1 MSRPSSTASLRELTV
16 TFADRTVLD
25 RVDLVVGPQD
35 RIAVIGDNG
44 SGKSTLLSVLAGTV
58 TPTSGDREVDLP
70 GGFAVAEQGP
80 VFAADATVSQ
90 AIDHLLHDIRTLER
104 AITEVTGAL
113 EVAPAAELPSLLDQ
127 LSELND
133 VFESRGGPT
142 LDRRLDAAL
151 DQLGLGALDRARP
164 VAELSGGERARL
176 SLAAALCSG
185 ADLLLLDEPTNDL
198 DEDAVR
204 WLERQLDTHRD
215 ALIVVT
221 HDRSF
226 LDRFARDIIEIRD
239 AHLHRYGDGYRGYLR
254 ARDAERLRIRR
265 EYELWCTEL
274 ARADKLVVTNAL
286 LSSEIPRSR
295 EKPGFGH
302 GAFRTRSAD
311 HGATGRI
318 RQAKARASQLRSAP
332 AEVPAD
338 PLSFTPDMGGA
349 EPADSDNP
357 MPLVTLLPG
366 HLELPDDM
374 PPLYLDSTLE
384 IRPGD
389 RWLVTGPNGAGK
401 TTLLRVLA
409 GELGDPRHR
418 QTSAGLRVS
427 WLRQSLATP
436 DGDGCTALVD
446 TFARASGMYRED
458 ATAALGTL
466 GLFPPDALTGAV
478 ADLSVGQ
485 RRRLE
490 LAVTLTAP
498 GDLLLLDEPTNHL
511 TSELVEQLEE
521 ALVDFPGAVVTV
533 THDGR
538 WLTNARH
545 RDKPRELRITAG
557 SVVVTR

>member
-151 DQLGLGALDRARP
+151 DQLGLGALGRARP

-366 HLELPDDM
+366 HLELPGAV

-384 IRPGD
+384 ICPGD

-401 TTLLRVLA
+401 STLLRVLA
-409 GELGDPRHR
+409 GELATGHR
-418 QTSAGLRVS
+418 GASEELRVS
-427 WLRQSLATP
+427 WLRQTLSSVPEET
-436 DGDGCTALVD
+436 TVEV
-446 TFARASGMYRED
+446 FAQSTGMYPDD
-458 ATAALGTL
+458 AEPSLGQL
-466 GLFPPDALTGAV
+466 GLFSPEDLVRPV
-478 ADLSVGQ
+478 SELSVGQ

-490 LAVTLTAP
+490 LAAAVTAP

-511 TSELVEQLEE
+511 TPDLVEQLEA

-533 THDGR
+533 THDRR
-538 WLTNARH
+538 WLENARTQGGQ
-545 RDKPRELRITAG
+545 RELHVSSGR
-557 SVVVTR
+557 VTPAD

>member
-113 EVAPAAELPSLLDQ
+113 DVAPAAELPSLLDQ

-151 DQLGLGALDRARP
+151 DQLGLGALGRARP

-318 RQAKARASQLRSAP
+318 RQAKARAAQLRSAP
-332 AEVPAD
+332 AEVPTD

-401 TTLLRVLA
+401 STLLRVLA
-409 GELGDPRHR
+409 GELATGHR
-418 QTSAGLRVS
+418 GASEELRVS
-427 WLRQSLATP
+427 WLRQTLSSVPEET
-436 DGDGCTALVD
+436 TVEV
-446 TFARASGMYRED
+446 FAQSTGMYPDD
-458 ATAALGTL
+458 AEPSLGQL
-466 GLFPPDALTGAV
+466 GLFSPEDLVRPV
-478 ADLSVGQ
+478 SELSVGQ

-490 LAVTLTAP
+490 LAAAATAP

-511 TSELVEQLEE
+511 TPDLVEQLEA

-533 THDGR
+533 THDRR
-538 WLTNARH
+538 WLENARTQGGQ
-545 RDKPRELRITAG
+545 RELHVSSGR
-557 SVVVTR
+557 VTPAD

>member
-80 VFAADATVSQ
+80 VFAADATVSK

-104 AITEVTGAL
+104 VITEVTGAL

-366 HLELPDDM
+366 HLELPGAV

-384 IRPGD
+384 ICPGD

-401 TTLLRVLA
+401 STLLRVLA
-409 GELGDPRHR
+409 GELATGHR
-418 QTSAGLRVS
+418 GASEELRVS
-427 WLRQSLATP
+427 WLRQTLSSVPEET
-436 DGDGCTALVD
+436 TVEV
-446 TFARASGMYRED
+446 FAQSTGMYPDD
-458 ATAALGTL
+458 AEPSLGQL
-466 GLFPPDALTGAV
+466 GLFSPEDLVRPV
-478 ADLSVGQ
+478 SELSVGQ

-490 LAVTLTAP
+490 LAAAVTAP
-498 GDLLLLDEPTNHL
+498 GDLLLLNEPTNHL
-511 TSELVEQLEE
+511 TPDLVEQLEA

-533 THDGR
+533 THDRR
-538 WLTNARH
+538 WLENARTQGGQ
-545 RDKPRELRITAG
+545 RELHVSSGR
-557 SVVVTR
+557 VTPAD

>member
-80 VFAADATVSQ
+80 VFAADATVSK

-366 HLELPDDM
+366 HLELPGAV

-384 IRPGD
+384 ICPGD

-401 TTLLRVLA
+401 STLLRVLA
-409 GELGDPRHR
+409 GELATGHR
-418 QTSAGLRVS
+418 GASEELRVS
-427 WLRQSLATP
+427 WLRQTLSPVPEET
-436 DGDGCTALVD
+436 TVEV
-446 TFARASGMYRED
+446 FAQSTGMYPDD
-458 ATAALGTL
+458 AEPSLGQL
-466 GLFPPDALTGAV
+466 GLFSPEDLVRPV
-478 ADLSVGQ
+478 SELSVGQ

-490 LAVTLTAP
+490 LAAAATAP

-511 TSELVEQLEE
+511 TPDLVEQLEA

-533 THDGR
+533 THDRR
-538 WLTNARH
+538 WLENARTQGGQ
-545 RDKPRELRITAG
+545 RELHVSSGR
-557 SVVVTR
+557 VTPAD

>member
-1 MSRPSSTASLRELTV
+1 MSQPSSTASLRELTV

-80 VFAADATVSQ
+80 VFAADATVSK

-113 EVAPAAELPSLLDQ
+113 DVAPAAELPSLLDQ

-318 RQAKARASQLRSAP
+318 RQAKARAAQLRSAP

-366 HLELPDDM
+366 HLELPGAV

-384 IRPGD
+384 ICPGD

-401 TTLLRVLA
+401 STLLRVLA
-409 GELGDPRHR
+409 GELATGHR
-418 QTSAGLRVS
+418 GASEELRVS
-427 WLRQSLATP
+427 WLRQTLSSVPEET
-436 DGDGCTALVD
+436 TVEV
-446 TFARASGMYRED
+446 FAQSTGMYPDD
-458 ATAALGTL
+458 AEPSLGQL
-466 GLFPPDALTGAV
+466 GLFSPEDLVRPV
-478 ADLSVGQ
+478 SELSVGQ

-490 LAVTLTAP
+490 LAAAATAP

-511 TSELVEQLEE
+511 TPDLVEQLEA

-533 THDGR
+533 THDRR
-538 WLTNARH
+538 WLENARTQGGQ
-545 RDKPRELRITAG
+545 RELHVSSGR
-557 SVVVTR
+557 VTPAD

>member
-1 MSRPSSTASLRELTV
+1 MRVGPRSDSGSLLGKRTTCSVPPHAEEFTMSRPSSTASLRELTV

-104 AITEVTGAL
+104 AITEVAGAL
-113 EVAPAAELPSLLDQ
+113 EVASAAELPSLLDQ

-151 DQLGLGALDRARP
+151 DQLGLGALGRARP

-318 RQAKARASQLRSAP
+318 RQAKARAAQLRSAP
-332 AEVPAD
+332 AEVPTD
-338 PLSFTPDMGGA
+338 PLSFA
-349 EPADSDNP
+349 
-357 MPLVTLLPG
+357 
-366 HLELPDDM
+366 
-374 PPLYLDSTLE
+374 
-384 IRPGD
+384 
-389 RWLVTGPNGAGK
+389 
-401 TTLLRVLA
+401 
-409 GELGDPRHR
+409 PR
-418 QTSAGLRVS
+418 T
-427 WLRQSLATP
+427 WP
-436 DGDGCTALVD
+436 
-446 TFARASGMYRED
+446 
-458 ATAALGTL
+458 ALGWAIQT
-466 GLFPPDALTGAV
+466 P
-478 ADLSVGQ
+478 
-485 RRRLE
+485 RC
-490 LAVTLTAP
+490 
-498 GDLLLLDEPTNHL
+498 
-511 TSELVEQLEE
+511 
-521 ALVDFPGAVVTV
+521 
-533 THDGR
+533 R
-538 WLTNARH
+538 W
-545 RDKPRELRITAG
+545 
-557 SVVVTR
+557 

>member
-80 VFAADATVSQ
+80 VFAADATVSK

-318 RQAKARASQLRSAP
+318 RQAKARAAQLRSAP

-366 HLELPDDM
+366 HLELPGAV

-384 IRPGD
+384 ICPGD

-401 TTLLRVLA
+401 STLLRVLA
-409 GELGDPRHR
+409 GELATGHR
-418 QTSAGLRVS
+418 GASEELRVS
-427 WLRQSLATP
+427 WLRQTLSSVPEET
-436 DGDGCTALVD
+436 TVEV
-446 TFARASGMYRED
+446 FAQSTGMYPDD
-458 ATAALGTL
+458 AEPSLGQL
-466 GLFPPDALTGAV
+466 GLFSPEDLVRPV
-478 ADLSVGQ
+478 SELSVGQ

-490 LAVTLTAP
+490 LAAAATAP

-511 TSELVEQLEE
+511 TPDLVEQLEA

-533 THDGR
+533 THDRR
-538 WLTNARH
+538 WLENARTQGGQ
-545 RDKPRELRITAG
+545 RELHVSSGRVAPAD
-557 SVVVTR
+557 

>member
-80 VFAADATVSQ
+80 VFAADATVSK

-142 LDRRLDAAL
+142 LDRRLEAAL

-164 VAELSGGERARL
+164 VAQLSGGERARL

-366 HLELPDDM
+366 HLELPGAV

-384 IRPGD
+384 ICPGD

-401 TTLLRVLA
+401 STLLRVLA
-409 GELGDPRHR
+409 GELATGHR
-418 QTSAGLRVS
+418 GASEELRVS
-427 WLRQSLATP
+427 WLRQTLSPVPEET
-436 DGDGCTALVD
+436 TVEV
-446 TFARASGMYRED
+446 FAQSTGMYPDD
-458 ATAALGTL
+458 AEPSLGQL
-466 GLFPPDALTGAV
+466 GLFSPEDLVRPV
-478 ADLSVGQ
+478 SELSVGQ

-490 LAVTLTAP
+490 LAAAVTAP

-511 TSELVEQLEE
+511 TPDLVEQLEA

-533 THDGR
+533 THDRR
-538 WLTNARH
+538 WLENARTQGGQ
-545 RDKPRELRITAG
+545 RELHVSSGR
-557 SVVVTR
+557 VTPAD

>member
-80 VFAADATVSQ
+80 VFAADATVSK

-164 VAELSGGERARL
+164 VAEISGGERARL

-318 RQAKARASQLRSAP
+318 LQAKARASQLRSAP

-338 PLSFTPDMGGA
+338 PLSFIPDMGGA

-366 HLELPDDM
+366 HLELPGAV

-384 IRPGD
+384 ICPGD

-401 TTLLRVLA
+401 STLLRVLA
-409 GELGDPRHR
+409 GELATGHR
-418 QTSAGLRVS
+418 GATEELRVS
-427 WLRQSLATP
+427 WLRQTLSSVPEET
-436 DGDGCTALVD
+436 TVEV
-446 TFARASGMYRED
+446 FAQSTGMYPDD
-458 ATAALGTL
+458 AEPSLGQL
-466 GLFPPDALTGAV
+466 GLFSPEDLVRPV
-478 ADLSVGQ
+478 SELSVGQ

-490 LAVTLTAP
+490 LAAAVTAP

-511 TSELVEQLEE
+511 TPDLVEQLEA

-533 THDGR
+533 THDRR
-538 WLTNARH
+538 WLENARTQGGQ
-545 RDKPRELRITAG
+545 RELHVSSGR
-557 SVVVTR
+557 VTPAD

>member
-80 VFAADATVSQ
+80 VFAADATVSK

-318 RQAKARASQLRSAP
+318 RQAKARAAQLRSAP

-366 HLELPDDM
+366 HLELPGAV

-384 IRPGD
+384 ICPGD

-401 TTLLRVLA
+401 STLLRVLA
-409 GELGDPRHR
+409 GELATGHR
-418 QTSAGLRVS
+418 GASEELRVS
-427 WLRQSLATP
+427 WLRQTLSSVPEET
-436 DGDGCTALVD
+436 TVEV
-446 TFARASGMYRED
+446 FAQSTGMYPDD
-458 ATAALGTL
+458 AEPSLGQL
-466 GLFPPDALTGAV
+466 GLFSPEDLVRPV
-478 ADLSVGQ
+478 SELSVGQ

-490 LAVTLTAP
+490 LAAAVTAP

-511 TSELVEQLEE
+511 TPDLVEQLEA

-533 THDGR
+533 THDRR
-538 WLTNARH
+538 WLENARTQGGQ
-545 RDKPRELRITAG
+545 RELHVSSGR
-557 SVVVTR
+557 VTPAD

>member
-332 AEVPAD
+332 AEVPTD

-384 IRPGD
+384 ICPGD

-401 TTLLRVLA
+401 STLLRVLA
-409 GELGDPRHR
+409 GELATGHR
-418 QTSAGLRVS
+418 GASEELRVS
-427 WLRQSLATP
+427 WLRQTLSSVPEET
-436 DGDGCTALVD
+436 TVEV
-446 TFARASGMYRED
+446 FAQSTGMYPDD
-458 ATAALGTL
+458 AEPSLGQL
-466 GLFPPDALTGAV
+466 GLFSPEDLVRPV
-478 ADLSVGQ
+478 SELSVGQ

-490 LAVTLTAP
+490 LAAAVTAP

-511 TSELVEQLEE
+511 TPDLVEQLEA

-533 THDGR
+533 THDRR
-538 WLTNARH
+538 WLENARTQGGQ
-545 RDKPRELRITAG
+545 RELHVSSGR
-557 SVVVTR
+557 VTPAD

>member
-151 DQLGLGALDRARP
+151 DQLGLGALGRARP

-239 AHLHRYGDGYRGYLR
+239 AHLHRYGDGHRGYLR
-254 ARDAERLRIRR
+254 ARDAQRLRIRR

-318 RQAKARASQLRSAP
+318 RQAKAGASQLRSAP

-349 EPADSDNP
+349 QPADSDNP

-366 HLELPDDM
+366 HLELPGAV

-384 IRPGD
+384 ICPGD

-401 TTLLRVLA
+401 STLLRVLA
-409 GELGDPRHR
+409 GELATGHR
-418 QTSAGLRVS
+418 GASEELRVS
-427 WLRQSLATP
+427 WLRQTLSSVPEET
-436 DGDGCTALVD
+436 TVEVF
-446 TFARASGMYRED
+446 TQSTGMYPDD
-458 ATAALGTL
+458 AEPSLGQL
-466 GLFPPDALTGAV
+466 GLFSPEDLVRPV
-478 ADLSVGQ
+478 SELSVGQ
-485 RRRLE
+485 RRRPE
-490 LAVTLTAP
+490 LAAAVTAP

-511 TSELVEQLEE
+511 TPDLVEQLEA

-533 THDGR
+533 THDR
-538 WLTNARH
+538 RLPENARTQGGQ
-545 RDKPRELRITAG
+545 RELHVSSGR
-557 SVVVTR
+557 VTPAD

>member
-80 VFAADATVSQ
+80 VFAADATVSK

-302 GAFRTRSAD
+302 GAFRARSAD

-318 RQAKARASQLRSAP
+318 RQAKARAAQLRSAP

-366 HLELPDDM
+366 HLELPGAV

-384 IRPGD
+384 ICPGD

-401 TTLLRVLA
+401 STLLRVLA
-409 GELGDPRHR
+409 GELATGHR
-418 QTSAGLRVS
+418 GASEELRVS
-427 WLRQSLATP
+427 WLRQTLSSVPEET
-436 DGDGCTALVD
+436 TVEV
-446 TFARASGMYRED
+446 FAQSTGMYPDD
-458 ATAALGTL
+458 AEPSLGQL
-466 GLFPPDALTGAV
+466 GLFSPEDLVRPV
-478 ADLSVGQ
+478 SELSVGQ

-490 LAVTLTAP
+490 LAAAATAP

-511 TSELVEQLEE
+511 TPDLVEQLEA

-533 THDGR
+533 THDRR
-538 WLTNARH
+538 WLENARTQGGQ
-545 RDKPRELRITAG
+545 RELHVSSGR
-557 SVVVTR
+557 VTPAD

>member
-113 EVAPAAELPSLLDQ
+113 DVAPAAELPSLLDQ

-318 RQAKARASQLRSAP
+318 RQAKARAAQLRSAP

-366 HLELPDDM
+366 HLELPGAV

-384 IRPGD
+384 ICPGD

-401 TTLLRVLA
+401 STLLRVLA
-409 GELGDPRHR
+409 GELATGHR
-418 QTSAGLRVS
+418 GASEELRVS
-427 WLRQSLATP
+427 WLRQTLSSVPEET
-436 DGDGCTALVD
+436 TVEV
-446 TFARASGMYRED
+446 FAQSTGMYPDD
-458 ATAALGTL
+458 AEPSLGQL
-466 GLFPPDALTGAV
+466 GLFSPEDLVRPV
-478 ADLSVGQ
+478 SELSVGQ

-490 LAVTLTAP
+490 LAAAATAP

-511 TSELVEQLEE
+511 TPDLVEQLEA

-533 THDGR
+533 THDRR
-538 WLTNARH
+538 WLENARTQGGQ
-545 RDKPRELRITAG
+545 RELHVSSGR
-557 SVVVTR
+557 VTPAD

>member
-80 VFAADATVSQ
+80 VFADDATVSK

-104 AITEVTGAL
+104 VITEVTGAL

-164 VAELSGGERARL
+164 AAELSGGERARL

-366 HLELPDDM
+366 HLELPGAL

-384 IRPGD
+384 ICPGD

-401 TTLLRVLA
+401 STLLRVLA
-409 GELGDPRHR
+409 GELATGHR
-418 QTSAGLRVS
+418 GASEELRVS
-427 WLRQSLATP
+427 WLRQTLSPVPEET
-436 DGDGCTALVD
+436 TVEV
-446 TFARASGMYRED
+446 FAQSTGMYPDD
-458 ATAALGTL
+458 AEPSLGQL
-466 GLFPPDALTGAV
+466 GLFSPEDLVRPV
-478 ADLSVGQ
+478 SELSVGQ

-490 LAVTLTAP
+490 LAAAVTAP

-511 TSELVEQLEE
+511 TPDLVEQLEA

-533 THDGR
+533 THDRR
-538 WLTNARH
+538 WLENARTQGGQ
-545 RDKPRELRITAG
+545 RELHVSSGR
-557 SVVVTR
+557 VTPAD

>member
-80 VFAADATVSQ
+80 VFAADATVSK

-302 GAFRTRSAD
+302 GAFRARSAD

-318 RQAKARASQLRSAP
+318 RQAKARAAQLRSAP

-357 MPLVTLLPG
+357 MPLVTLLPR
-366 HLELPDDM
+366 HLELPGAV

-384 IRPGD
+384 ICPGD

-401 TTLLRVLA
+401 STLLRVLA
-409 GELGDPRHR
+409 GELATGHR
-418 QTSAGLRVS
+418 GASEELRVS
-427 WLRQSLATP
+427 WLRQTLSSVPEET
-436 DGDGCTALVD
+436 TVEV
-446 TFARASGMYRED
+446 FAQSTGMYPDD
-458 ATAALGTL
+458 AEPSLGQL
-466 GLFPPDALTGAV
+466 GLFSPEDLVRPV
-478 ADLSVGQ
+478 SELSVGQ

-490 LAVTLTAP
+490 LAAAATAP

-511 TSELVEQLEE
+511 TPDLVEQLEA

-533 THDGR
+533 THDRR
-538 WLTNARH
+538 WLENARTQGGQ
-545 RDKPRELRITAG
+545 RELHVSSGR
-557 SVVVTR
+557 VTPAD

>member
-80 VFAADATVSQ
+80 VFAADATVSK

-151 DQLGLGALDRARP
+151 DQLGLGALARARP

-204 WLERQLDTHRD
+204 WLERQLDTHRG

-366 HLELPDDM
+366 HLELPGAV

-384 IRPGD
+384 ICPGD

-401 TTLLRVLA
+401 STLLRVLA
-409 GELGDPRHR
+409 GELATGHR
-418 QTSAGLRVS
+418 GASEELRVS
-427 WLRQSLATP
+427 WLRQTLSSVPEET
-436 DGDGCTALVD
+436 TVEV
-446 TFARASGMYRED
+446 FAQSTGMYPDD
-458 ATAALGTL
+458 AEPSLGQL
-466 GLFPPDALTGAV
+466 GLFSPEDLVRPV
-478 ADLSVGQ
+478 SELSVGQ

-490 LAVTLTAP
+490 LAAAATAP

-511 TSELVEQLEE
+511 TPDLVEQLEA

-533 THDGR
+533 THDRR
-538 WLTNARH
+538 WLENARTQGGQ
-545 RDKPRELRITAG
+545 RELHVSSGR
-557 SVVVTR
+557 VTPAD

>member
-35 RIAVIGDNG
+35 RIAVIGDSG

-151 DQLGLGALDRARP
+151 DQLGLGALGRARP

-185 ADLLLLDEPTNDL
+185 ADLLLIDEPTNDL

-302 GAFRTRSAD
+302 GAFRSRSAD

-366 HLELPDDM
+366 HLELPGAV

-384 IRPGD
+384 ICPGD

-401 TTLLRVLA
+401 STLLRVLA
-409 GELGDPRHR
+409 GELATGHR
-418 QTSAGLRVS
+418 GASEELRVS
-427 WLRQSLATP
+427 WLRQTLSSVPEET
-436 DGDGCTALVD
+436 TVEV
-446 TFARASGMYRED
+446 FAQSTGMYPDD
-458 ATAALGTL
+458 AEPSLGQL
-466 GLFPPDALTGAV
+466 GLFSPEDLVRPV
-478 ADLSVGQ
+478 SELSVGQ

-490 LAVTLTAP
+490 LAAAVTAP

-511 TSELVEQLEE
+511 TPDLVEQLEA

-533 THDGR
+533 THDRR
-538 WLTNARH
+538 WLENARTQGGQ
-545 RDKPRELRITAG
+545 RELHVSSGR
-557 SVVVTR
+557 VTPAD

>member
-104 AITEVTGAL
+104 VITEVTGAL
-113 EVAPAAELPSLLDQ
+113 DVAPAAELPSLLDQ

-274 ARADKLVVTNAL
+274 ARADKLVVMNAL

-302 GAFRTRSAD
+302 GAFRARSAD

-318 RQAKARASQLRSAP
+318 RQAKARAAQLRSAP

-366 HLELPDDM
+366 HLELPGAV

-384 IRPGD
+384 ICPGD

-401 TTLLRVLA
+401 STLLRVLA
-409 GELGDPRHR
+409 GELATGHR
-418 QTSAGLRVS
+418 GASEELRVS
-427 WLRQSLATP
+427 WLRQTLSSVPEET
-436 DGDGCTALVD
+436 TVEV
-446 TFARASGMYRED
+446 FAQSTGMYPDD
-458 ATAALGTL
+458 AEPSLGQL
-466 GLFPPDALTGAV
+466 GLFSPEDLVRPV
-478 ADLSVGQ
+478 SELSVGQ

-490 LAVTLTAP
+490 LAAAATAP

-511 TSELVEQLEE
+511 TPDLVEQLEA

-533 THDGR
+533 THDRR
-538 WLTNARH
+538 WLENARTQGGQ
-545 RDKPRELRITAG
+545 RELHVSSGR
-557 SVVVTR
+557 VTPAD

>member
-80 VFAADATVSQ
+80 VFAADATVSK

-164 VAELSGGERARL
+164 VAEISGGERARL

-366 HLELPDDM
+366 HLELPGAV

-384 IRPGD
+384 ICPGD

-401 TTLLRVLA
+401 STLLRVLA
-409 GELGDPRHR
+409 GELATGHR
-418 QTSAGLRVS
+418 GASEELRVS
-427 WLRQSLATP
+427 WLRQTLSSVPEET
-436 DGDGCTALVD
+436 TVEV
-446 TFARASGMYRED
+446 FAQSTGMYPDD
-458 ATAALGTL
+458 AEPSLGQL
-466 GLFPPDALTGAV
+466 GLFSPEDLVRPV
-478 ADLSVGQ
+478 SELSVGQ

-490 LAVTLTAP
+490 LAAAVTAP

-511 TSELVEQLEE
+511 TPDLVEQLEA

-533 THDGR
+533 THDRR
-538 WLTNARH
+538 WLENARTQGGQ
-545 RDKPRELRITAG
+545 RELHVG
-557 SVVVTR
+557 SGRVTPAD

>member
-80 VFAADATVSQ
+80 VFAADATVSK

-164 VAELSGGERARL
+164 VAEISGGERARL

-366 HLELPDDM
+366 HLELPGAV

-384 IRPGD
+384 ICPGD

-401 TTLLRVLA
+401 STLLRVLA
-409 GELGDPRHR
+409 GELATGHR
-418 QTSAGLRVS
+418 GASEELRVS
-427 WLRQSLATP
+427 WLRQTLSPVPEET
-436 DGDGCTALVD
+436 TVEV
-446 TFARASGMYRED
+446 FAQSTGMYPDD
-458 ATAALGTL
+458 AEPSLGQL
-466 GLFPPDALTGAV
+466 GLFSPEDLVRPV
-478 ADLSVGQ
+478 SELSVGQ

-490 LAVTLTAP
+490 LAAAVTAP

-511 TSELVEQLEE
+511 TPDLVEQLEA

-533 THDGR
+533 THDRR
-538 WLTNARH
+538 WLENARTQGGQ
-545 RDKPRELRITAG
+545 RELHVSSGR
-557 SVVVTR
+557 VTPAD

>member
-80 VFAADATVSQ
+80 VFAADATVSK

-318 RQAKARASQLRSAP
+318 RQAKARAAQLRSAP

-366 HLELPDDM
+366 HLELPGAV

-384 IRPGD
+384 ICPGD

-401 TTLLRVLA
+401 STLLRVLA
-409 GELGDPRHR
+409 GELATGHR
-418 QTSAGLRVS
+418 GASEELRVS
-427 WLRQSLATP
+427 WLRQTLSSVPEET
-436 DGDGCTALVD
+436 TVEV
-446 TFARASGMYRED
+446 FAQSTGMYPDD
-458 ATAALGTL
+458 AEPSLGQL
-466 GLFPPDALTGAV
+466 GLFSPEDLVRPV
-478 ADLSVGQ
+478 SELSVGQ

-490 LAVTLTAP
+490 LAAAATAP

-511 TSELVEQLEE
+511 TPDLVEQLEA

-533 THDGR
+533 THDRR
-538 WLTNARH
+538 WLENARTQGGQ
-545 RDKPRELRITAG
+545 RELHVSSGR
-557 SVVVTR
+557 VTPAD

>member
-80 VFAADATVSQ
+80 VFAADATVSK

-113 EVAPAAELPSLLDQ
+113 DVAPAAELPSLLDQ

-318 RQAKARASQLRSAP
+318 RQAKARAAQLRSAP

-366 HLELPDDM
+366 HLELPGAV

-384 IRPGD
+384 ICPGD

-401 TTLLRVLA
+401 STLLRVLA
-409 GELGDPRHR
+409 GELATGHR
-418 QTSAGLRVS
+418 GASEELRVS
-427 WLRQSLATP
+427 WLRQTLSSVPEET
-436 DGDGCTALVD
+436 TVEV
-446 TFARASGMYRED
+446 FAQSTGMYPDD
-458 ATAALGTL
+458 AEPSLGQL
-466 GLFPPDALTGAV
+466 GLFSPEDLVRPV
-478 ADLSVGQ
+478 SELSVGQ

-490 LAVTLTAP
+490 LAAAATAP

-511 TSELVEQLEE
+511 TPDLVEQLEA

-533 THDGR
+533 THDRR
-538 WLTNARH
+538 WLENARTQGGQ
-545 RDKPRELRITAG
+545 RELHVSSGR
-557 SVVVTR
+557 VTPAD

>member
-80 VFAADATVSQ
+80 VFAADATVSK

-151 DQLGLGALDRARP
+151 DQLSLGALDRARP

-176 SLAAALCSG
+176 SLAAALRSG

-302 GAFRTRSAD
+302 GAFRARSAD

-318 RQAKARASQLRSAP
+318 RQAKARAAQLRSAP

-357 MPLVTLLPG
+357 MPLVTLLP
-366 HLELPDDM
+366 
-374 PPLYLDSTLE
+374 
-384 IRPGD
+384 
-389 RWLVTGPNGAGK
+389 
-401 TTLLRVLA
+401 
-409 GELGDPRHR
+409 
-418 QTSAGLRVS
+418 
-427 WLRQSLATP
+427 
-436 DGDGCTALVD
+436 
-446 TFARASGMYRED
+446 
-458 ATAALGTL
+458 
-466 GLFPPDALTGAV
+466 
-478 ADLSVGQ
+478 
-485 RRRLE
+485 
-490 LAVTLTAP
+490 
-498 GDLLLLDEPTNHL
+498 
-511 TSELVEQLEE
+511 
-521 ALVDFPGAVVTV
+521 
-533 THDGR
+533 
-538 WLTNARH
+538 
-545 RDKPRELRITAG
+545 
-557 SVVVTR
+557 

>member
-80 VFAADATVSQ
+80 VFAADATVSK

-151 DQLGLGALDRARP
+151 DQLSLGALDRARP

-176 SLAAALCSG
+176 SLAAALRSG

-366 HLELPDDM
+366 HLELPGAV

-384 IRPGD
+384 ICPGD

-401 TTLLRVLA
+401 STLLRVLA
-409 GELGDPRHR
+409 GELATGHR
-418 QTSAGLRVS
+418 GASEELRVS
-427 WLRQSLATP
+427 WLRQTLSSVPEET
-436 DGDGCTALVD
+436 TVEV
-446 TFARASGMYRED
+446 FAQSTGMYPDD
-458 ATAALGTL
+458 AEPSLGQL
-466 GLFPPDALTGAV
+466 GLFSPEDLVRPV
-478 ADLSVGQ
+478 SELSVGQ

-490 LAVTLTAP
+490 LAAAVTAP

-511 TSELVEQLEE
+511 TPDLVEQLEA

-533 THDGR
+533 THDRR
-538 WLTNARH
+538 WLENARTQGGQ
-545 RDKPRELRITAG
+545 RELHVSSGR
-557 SVVVTR
+557 VTPAD